1 MATRIES
8 SEFKTVRGKFVAI
21 CDCISEPDVVKY
33 AGELLQ
39 SNLISDAGHQ
49 AAIAVT
55 GLPPVVRLLSA
66 VFYDYRDRM
75 DKSIK
80 FCMDMLQDLLIN
92 IRRGATKK
100 RIHSKS

>member
-1 MATRIES
+1 MRIKWQQSMAASVS
-8 SEFKTVRGKFVAI
+8 SERLEQYFIANEVIDDSKKRAI
-21 CDCISEPDVVKY
+21 
-33 AGELLQ
+33 LL
-39 SNLISDAGHQ
+39 I
-49 AAIAVT
+49 
-55 GLPPVVRLLSA
+55 VRLLSA

>member
-1 MATRIES
+1 MAASVS
-8 SEFKTVRGKFVAI
+8 SERLEQYFIANEVIDDSKKRAI
-21 CDCISEPDVVKY
+21 
-33 AGELLQ
+33 LL
-39 SNLISDAGHQ
+39 I
-49 AAIAVT
+49 
-55 GLPPVVRLLSA
+55 VRLLSA

>member
-1 MATRIES
+1 MANI
-8 SEFKTVRGKFVAI
+8 
-21 CDCISEPDVVKY
+21 
-33 AGELLQ
+33 
-39 SNLISDAGHQ
+39 
-49 AAIAVT
+49 
-55 GLPPVVRLLSA
+55 LPIVRLLSA